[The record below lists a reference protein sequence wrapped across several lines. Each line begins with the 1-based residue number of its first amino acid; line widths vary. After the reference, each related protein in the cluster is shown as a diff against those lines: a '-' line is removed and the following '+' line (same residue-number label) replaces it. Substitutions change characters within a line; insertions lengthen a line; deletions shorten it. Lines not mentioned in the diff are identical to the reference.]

1 MKDFVAR
8 GRIVNW
14 FVEQVRKIE
23 SLLLISY
30 YTSETYLR
38 LNGLM
43 NIKNNKN
50 RSQDNPTIINRVTL
64 NDIKFEMWCSLI
76 ATEMWCALNATEM
89 WCVLTATEMWC
100 VLTTTEM

>member
-1 MKDFVAR
+1 MKVFVAR
-8 GRIVNW
+8 GRVVNW
-14 FVEQVRKIE
+14 FVEQVRKTE
-23 SLLLISY
+23 SLLLVIY
-30 YTSETYLR
+30 YTSERQLR